1 MLPVKNPGMSDE
13 ELARIESSWDDIDPY
28 RNGSSHETLKFAFS
42 EAKRDVPALV
52 AEIKRLRGLL
62 DVTVSAA
69 ILGADERVS
78 EMIASGDWEGQYSM
92 GFVSTVSQVILD
104 GMP

>member
-1 MLPVKNPGMSDE
+1 MVDMEPNPGMSDE
-13 ELARIESSWDDIDPY
+13 ELARIEFSWDDIEPRRTD
-28 RNGSSHETLKFAFS
+28 TLRFAFG